1 MGTLLERLKRR
12 LFWVIARTC
21 FALYRTLP
29 VFGSLRASIGIICRE
44 HKFLAIHRNDGRGF
58 SLPGG
63 IAGWGEDEESTLRRE
78 VHEETGL
85 RVSNLA
91 LETRYHSTA
100 DVPCTISVFRVE
112 ADGEL
117 RESWEGTPQ
126 WLTLGELEPKLI
138 KSQKA
143 VVEWMRKIDRAESE
157 RRS

>member
-1 MGTLLERLKRR
+1 M
-12 LFWVIARTC
+12 
-21 FALYRTLP
+21 
-29 VFGSLRASIGIICRE
+29 
-44 HKFLAIHRNDGRGF
+44 
-58 SLPGG
+58 
-63 IAGWGEDEESTLRRE
+63 
-78 VHEETGL
+78 